1 MLSISP
7 FLVIDDNNL
16 EYVKESEV
24 FRQLGS
30 YKHETKRAKRELVK
44 LISTKPTSYI
54 QRCESSS
61 PGETSGSYEIRVK
74 RGSKII

>member
-16 EYVKESEV
+16 EYVKESEI
-24 FRQLGS
+24 FRHLGS
-30 YKHETKRAKRELVK
+30 YKHEIIRARRELVM

-54 QRCESSS
+54 QRYELSAT
-61 PGETSGSYEIRVK
+61 GEISGIYEIGVK
-74 RGSKII
+74 RGSKVI